1 MYHTCIY
8 LLIQWCLIK
17 EHAKIAQSR
26 AAIEEAG
33 IDVLLRN
40 PDAGMSEIAL
50 AAGVGRATLYRHFD
64 SRKSLIQ
71 ALAIKCL
78 EDTDVLTTP
87 LKALGLE
94 GKRAIDATIDVL
106 MPMASRYRFLM
117 SLWNIASDDRKTN
130 QIYQR
135 QLDEFSQFVQQAQEA
150 GEFSSELSV
159 TWIVWSFDALLNSA
173 WHLVELGEMTPAD
186 AAVAFKKSFF
196 SGCQ

>member
-1 MYHTCIY
+1 MYHTCNY
-8 LLIQWCLIK
+8 LTIQGCLIK
-17 EHAKIAQSR
+17 EHAKITQSR

-33 IDVLLRN
+33 IEVLLRN

-78 EDTDVLTTP
+78 EDTDVLTAP
-87 LKALGLE
+87 LKAQKLA
-94 GKRAIDATIDVL
+94 GKRAIEATIDVL

-117 SLWNIASDDRKTN
+117 SLWNLASDDRKTN
-130 QIYQR
+130 QIYKR
-135 QLDEFSQFVQQAQEA
+135 QLDEFSQLVQQAQDA
-150 GEFSSELSV
+150 GEISAELTV

-173 WHLVELGEMTPAD
+173 WHLVELGKMTPT
-186 AAVAFKKSFF
+186 AAAFAFKKSFF